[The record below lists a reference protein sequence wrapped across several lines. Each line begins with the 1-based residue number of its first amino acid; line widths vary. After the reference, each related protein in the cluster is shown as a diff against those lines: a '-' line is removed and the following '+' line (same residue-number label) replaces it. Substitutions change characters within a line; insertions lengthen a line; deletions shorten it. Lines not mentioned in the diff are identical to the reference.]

1 MSRLSG
7 TGEGATTAADL
18 ACVGPL
24 GATDVQTAL
33 NAIALSASL
42 PAPGSSGNLL
52 TSNGAAW
59 VSAAPAT
66 PNVSSVTGT
75 LALANGGTGQTT
87 ALAAFAALA
96 PAPGAAGR
104 VLVSDGTV
112 NWTAIALAIADTTGV
127 LALGRGGTGAN
138 SQAGAANAILPA
150 QSANFVLRSDG
161 ANVSWALVNLA
172 VNVSGTL
179 PFGSGGTG
187 LTAVGSAGNVLRSTG
202 SAWASAALGVADV
215 VGAAPL
221 NGPNFTGTVVVGAFT
236 ATGGAVS
243 LSGATSVTVPNVTP
257 ATTSSTAAA
266 NTAFVQSAIA
276 SAEDP
281 FRRQV
286 QIDKFTAG
294 LFAGSL
300 GWIGTVNGGGAIAT
314 ANSAVVTGSDGHR
327 TLNPG
332 ASATG
337 RSAMSFESIAGQLPY
352 VTPWSR
358 GKAVFEWRV
367 QVSSI
372 ADDFE
377 LSVSLGAGAATNSTS
392 LVSGFGAVYTTAT
405 AQWTLVS
412 RSAGVTVA
420 TQASGVALAANTWVY
435 IRIELEGASARL
447 YVGATKAAAGTTP
460 VATITTVGA
469 SVLALGPMA
478 KITNIGGVNSARN
491 FVVGL
496 FASDFTLTTPV

>member
-1 MSRLSG
+1 
-7 TGEGATTAADL
+7 
-18 ACVGPL
+18 
-24 GATDVQTAL
+24 
-33 NAIALSASL
+33 
-42 PAPGSSGNLL
+42 
-52 TSNGAAW
+52 
-59 VSAAPAT
+59 
-66 PNVSSVTGT
+66 
-75 LALANGGTGQTT
+75 
-87 ALAAFAALA
+87 
-96 PAPGAAGR
+96 
-104 VLVSDGTV
+104 
-112 NWTAIALAIADTTGV
+112 
-127 LALGRGGTGAN
+127 
-138 SQAGAANAILPA
+138 LPA

-161 ANVSWALVNLA
+161 ANVSWAPVNLA

-215 VGAAPL
+215 TGAAPL
-221 NGPNFTGTVVVGAFT
+221 AGPTFTGTVNTGAIT
-236 ATGGAVS
+236 ATGAAVS
-243 LSGATSVTVPNVTP
+243 LSGATSVSVPNVTP
-257 ATTSSTAAA
+257 ATDSDTSAA

-281 FRRQV
+281 LRRQV
-286 QIDKFTAG
+286 QIDLFAAG
-294 LFAGSL
+294 LFASAL
-300 GWIGTVNGGGAIAT
+300 GWVGTVNGIGAIAT
-314 ANSAVVTGSDGHR
+314 ANSAVVAVSDGHR

-332 ASATG
+332 ATATG

-352 VTPWSR
+352 VTPWLR
-358 GKAVFEWRV
+358 GKFIKEWRV

-372 ADDFE
+372 ADDFD

-392 LVSGFGAVYTTAT
+392 LVSGFGAVYTNAT

-412 RSAGVTVA
+412 RSAGAPVA

-478 KITNIGGVNSARN
+478 KITNIGGVNTARN
-491 FVVGL
+491 FIVAL
-496 FASDFTLTTPV
+496 FAEDFTLATPV